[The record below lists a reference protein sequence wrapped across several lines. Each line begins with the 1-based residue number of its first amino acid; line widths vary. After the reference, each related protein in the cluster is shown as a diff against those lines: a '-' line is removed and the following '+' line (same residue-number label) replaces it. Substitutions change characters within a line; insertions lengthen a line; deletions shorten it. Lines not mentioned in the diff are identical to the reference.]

1 MTEQLQVYQG
11 VLQGLTLIEVMAVQ
25 ALILYL
31 NSCQKIPIIGY
42 TRIWHTGTSISLDRQ
57 IIFRSIAYSVY
68 STPYAKEIFKW
79 GIGNPL

>member
-1 MTEQLQVYQG
+1 MTEQFITG
-11 VLQGLTLIEVMAVQ
+11 VSRSFTRINSNRGDGCSSVDSVTAVK
-25 ALILYL
+25 
-31 NSCQKIPIIGY
+31 KIPIIGY